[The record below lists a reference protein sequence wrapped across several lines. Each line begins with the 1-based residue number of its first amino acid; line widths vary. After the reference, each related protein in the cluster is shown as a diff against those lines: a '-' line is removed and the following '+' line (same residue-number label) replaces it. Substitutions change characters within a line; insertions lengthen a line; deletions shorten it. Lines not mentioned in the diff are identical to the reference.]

1 MIDHASTPAAISSV
15 YDQAVQEEGL
25 SETHRYLLQQIP
37 PNCRVLELGPA
48 SGYMTRALAE
58 RGCRVDAIELNE
70 KDAQKAAPFC
80 RQLIVGSV
88 EDEASFSSLQGPY
101 QVALM
106 ADILEHLREPEKTLQ
121 RIRNLL
127 APEGL
132 ALVSLPNIVYWRMRL
147 EFLRG
152 RFEYTDMGT
161 LDRTHLRFFTLHTAG
176 AMFHAAGFR
185 VEKVVT
191 PTPQEASWRTLK
203 QWLRAIAPSLFAFN
217 FVFHLRVAGREHPS

>member
-1 MIDHASTPAAISSV
+1 MIDHASTAAASSV
-15 YDQAVQEEGL
+15 YDRAVQQEGL

-48 SGYMTRALAE
+48 SGYMTRAMAE
-58 RGCRVDAIELNE
+58 RGCLVDAIELNE

-80 RQLIVGSV
+80 HRLIVGSV
-88 EDEASFSSLQGPY
+88 EDEANFSSLPGPY
-101 QVALM
+101 QVALL
-106 ADILEHLREPEKTLQ
+106 ADILEHLRQPEKTLQ
-121 RIRNLL
+121 IVRRLL

-161 LDRTHLRFFTLHTAG
+161 LDRTHLRFFTLHTAA
-176 AMFHAAGFR
+176 AMFNAAGFR
-185 VEKVVT
+185 VEKVET
-191 PTPQEASWRTLK
+191 PTPREASWRTIK
-203 QWLRAIAPSLFAFN
+203 QWLRKTAPSLFAFN
-217 FVFHLRVAGREHPS
+217 FVFHLRVAGGEPPS